1 MIKANPETHDT
12 LKRSKK
18 TPQRPSHT
26 VNQPEK
32 ANRRVTAAEGQSTR
46 RPRRMAE
53 KRKARGE
60 RLTTETVES
69 A

>member
-12 LKRSKK
+12 LKIKE

-60 RLTTETVES
+60 RLTTETVEGT
-69 A
+69 